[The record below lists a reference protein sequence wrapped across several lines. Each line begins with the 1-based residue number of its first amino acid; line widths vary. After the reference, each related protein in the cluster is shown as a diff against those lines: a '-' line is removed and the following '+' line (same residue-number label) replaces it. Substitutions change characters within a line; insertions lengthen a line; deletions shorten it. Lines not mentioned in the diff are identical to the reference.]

1 MLVMFPG
8 FSLSQICPAQT
19 ARALTRLYG
28 RSSASSGHKWRSSVM
43 RTRMREKRL
52 RGSVPTV
59 HFCPGCTLVFLFP
72 FVHVLRHHITHL
84 TPLLFCSV
92 LTWHCTLSFF
102 WNDTV
107 SYKIPAIW
115 NIPSMILER
124 CDFIA
129 NGANCSSY
137 NKKLIIIKMSLQL
150 VDWYRFSMLEML
162 FFPLQMTYSKLNTI
176 KRFCNYLLIL
186 MSFQILMTFIVL
198 WNTKADILWLCWPLF
213 FMQLLLMSFE
223 WMLKGKLLIFFFLW
237 CVFIT

>member
-1 MLVMFPG
+1 MLVSNVSWLLSLTDLPSSDSESFNPSLWEEQRKQRAQVAFECDEDKDERETPTRVSSHRPLLSRVHSR
-8 FSLSQICPAQT
+8 FSLPLCACPAPS
-19 ARALTRLYG
+19 YHP
-28 RSSASSGHKWRSSVM
+28 SH
-43 RTRMREKRL
+43 
-52 RGSVPTV
+52 P
-59 HFCPGCTLVFLFP
+59 LV
-72 FVHVLRHHITHL
+72 V
-84 TPLLFCSV
+84 LFCAY
-92 LTWHCTLSFF
+92 LALHTFIFLKWYCKLQ
-102 WNDTV
+102 N
-107 SYKIPAIW
+107 
-115 NIPSMILER
+115 PSHLKHTEY
-124 CDFIA
+124 DFA

-223 WMLKGKLLIFFFLW
+223 WMLKGK
-237 CVFIT
+237 VFIT